1 MSGYL
6 IDTDVLIDFFKKRP
20 YALVIIES
28 HASRHELSV
37 SILTVAELAAGWS
50 QKEATLFLAQ
60 LYDLVKR
67 IPISESIAEL
77 AGSLR
82 YQYKQKGHTISL
94 PDAII
99 AATAI
104 TNGYTL
110 VTRNIKDYPM
120 PELHLYTFP
129 KNN

>member
-20 YALVIIES
+20 YALAIIES

-37 SILTVAELAAGWS
+37 SILTVAELAG
-50 QKEATLFLAQ
+50 E
-60 LYDLVKR
+60 
-67 IPISESIAEL
+67 
-77 AGSLR
+77 LR
-82 YQYKQKGHTISL
+82 YAYKIKGVSL
-94 PDAII
+94 PTVDTLI

-104 TNGYTL
+104 TNGHTL

-120 PELHLYTFP
+120 PELHLYTFQ